1 MPHILFNDYKMN
13 ACLRSSHHLP
23 VPWYDGLMLKGE
35 KQNCGLTLL
44 RRVPTAV

>member
-13 ACLRSSHHLP
+13 TCLRSNHHLP
-23 VPWYDGLMLKGE
+23 VPRSDGLMLKGK